1 MAIIVKLSSD
11 FVHDAS
17 FSIEKHLVDRLGK
30 NFGCAEDKGF
40 ILGSRVDEPVGI
52 LSDTGGAD
60 VALTTSEL
68 TYDDMLTLY
77 HSVDRAYRK
86 NAVWL
91 MSDTTALHLRKLKD
105 EAGNYLW
112 NAATDTILGKPV
124 VISEYMP
131 DIEEDNKPVV
141 FGDFSYYWIIDRDPV
156 SMQILKEL
164 FLNTG
169 HIGYLAYEFL
179 DGKLIRSDAVKA
191 VKITENV

>member
-1 MAIIVKLSSD
+1 M
-11 FVHDAS
+11 
-17 FSIEKHLVDRLGK
+17 
-30 NFGCAEDKGF
+30 
-40 ILGSRVDEPVGI
+40 
-52 LSDTGGAD
+52 
-60 VALTTSEL
+60 
-68 TYDDMLTLY
+68 
-77 HSVDRAYRK
+77 
-86 NAVWL
+86 
-91 MSDTTALHLRKLKD
+91 
-105 EAGNYLW
+105 
-112 NAATDTILGKPV
+112 
-124 VISEYMP
+124 ISEYMP